1 MHAHAQLHV
10 QTKLQY
16 SIEAQFYVD
25 ELAELTAGQ
34 TRLLRLMHKLRVTE
48 ADRHAELLLAICAGS
63 PSMAAA
69 YLANCTLALEPK
81 GGSSR
86 WLVAMTLI
94 GQLVQSSAKVPN
106 PFNEVIRR

>member
-1 MHAHAQLHV
+1 M
-10 QTKLQY
+10 
-16 SIEAQFYVD
+16 D